1 MGQSGT
7 VTQYLQDFA
16 GGDSDAAERLLPLV
30 YEELRVLADRYL
42 HHQPLDHVLQ
52 ATALV
57 HEAYIRL
64 VGNAS
69 IEWKGRAHFFTVA
82 ATAMRSILVDYARR
96 RCAAKRGGDRRK
108 VSLNDVLEPFIHR
121 NEYVVALD
129 DALTELAAVD
139 PQLGRLVELRFFG
152 GLSIEET
159 AQILEVSPTTI
170 KRLWKIAKG
179 WLHRAIS
186 EER

>member
-1 MGQSGT
+1 MSQSGS
-7 VTQYLQDFA
+7 VTQYLQDLA
-16 GGDSDAAERLLPLV
+16 SGDGGAAERLLPLV
-30 YEELRVLADRYL
+30 YEELRALADRYL
-42 HHQPLDHVLQ
+42 HDQPLDHVLQ
-52 ATALV
+52 STALV

-64 VGNAS
+64 VGNVS
-69 IEWKGRAHFFTVA
+69 IEWEGRAHFFTVA

-108 VSLNDVLEPFIHR
+108 VSLNDILEPSTYR
-121 NEYVVALD
+121 NEYLVALD

-152 GLSIEET
+152 GLSVEET
-159 AQILEVSPTTI
+159 AKVLEVSPTTI

>member
-1 MGQSGT
+1 MGQSSS
-7 VTQYLQDFA
+7 VTQYLQDLA
-16 GGDSDAAERLLPLV
+16 SGDSDAAEGLLPLV
-30 YEELRVLADRYL
+30 YEELRALAERYL
-42 HHQPLDHVLQ
+42 HDQPRGHVLQ

-82 ATAMRSILVDYARR
+82 ATAMRRILVDYARH
-96 RCAAKRGGDRRK
+96 RCAAKRGGDRRRI
-108 VSLNDVLEPFIHR
+108 SLNDVLEPSTYR
-121 NEYVVALD
+121 NEYLVALD

-179 WLHRAIS
+179 WLHRALS
-186 EER
+186 EEQ